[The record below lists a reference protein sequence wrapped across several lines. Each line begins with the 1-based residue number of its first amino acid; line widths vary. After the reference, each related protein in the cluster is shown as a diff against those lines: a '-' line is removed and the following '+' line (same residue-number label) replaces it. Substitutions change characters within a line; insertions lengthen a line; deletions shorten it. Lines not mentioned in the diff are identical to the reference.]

1 METIID
7 VNITLGHWPLR
18 RVPCDTPAALVAKLR
33 SHDVIEAWVGSYN
46 GLFHDD
52 LTAVNNRLVQTCSS
66 ISNADIRLRPFGAI
80 NPLAANWETEL
91 NRCTEKHRM
100 SGIRVHPNY
109 HGYALDHPN
118 FARLLNAAAERNLI
132 VQLVV
137 LMEDARMQHPL
148 LRVPP
153 VDLTP
158 LAALVSQIPSLK
170 LVLLNALPTASRGDK
185 LNRLLD
191 AGNVYVEIAMLEGI
205 GGIENL
211 IKDVPL
217 ERILFGSHASSQYF
231 ESAKLKLQE
240 SQLPAGHLNAITHE
254 NARRLLSPLPSG
266 EG

>member
-1 METIID
+1 
-7 VNITLGHWPLR
+7 
-18 RVPCDTPAALVAKLR
+18 
-33 SHDVIEAWVGSYN
+33 
-46 GLFHDD
+46 
-52 LTAVNNRLVQTCSS
+52 
-66 ISNADIRLRPFGAI
+66 
-80 NPLAANWETEL
+80 
-91 NRCTEKHRM
+91 
-100 SGIRVHPNY
+100 
-109 HGYALDHPN
+109 
-118 FARLLNAAAERNLI
+118 
-132 VQLVV
+132 
-137 LMEDARMQHPL
+137 
-148 LRVPP
+148 VPP

-240 SQLPAGHLNAITHE
+240 SQLPAGHLNAI
-254 NARRLLSPLPSG
+254 
-266 EG
+266 